1 MCSSP
6 TVLVMAGD
14 HLFWLTSRAAGVA
27 ALLFASLAVAIGLS
41 MGSRFA
47 RTRRADVRVLH
58 EALSLAT
65 LVALGVHVAAL
76 LFDSYLHPSLADLA
90 IPFASAYQRWWMAA
104 GIAGGWIMAILGLSA
119 YARTRIGQQRWRKL
133 HRFTALGWA
142 LGLAHAIGQGTD
154 VRSAWFLLAV
164 AATAIPAAALLA
176 ARLAPSLSD
185 PEPRSA

>member
-1 MCSSP
+1 MRASP
-6 TVLVMAGD
+6 TVLFMAGD
-14 HLFWLTSRAAGVA
+14 HFFWLTSRAAGVA
-27 ALLFASLAVAIGLS
+27 ALMFASLAVAIGLS
-41 MGSRFA
+41 IGSRFA

-58 EALSLAT
+58 EALSLAA
-65 LVALGVHVAAL
+65 LVALGVHAVAL
-76 LFDSYLHPSLADLA
+76 LFDSYLHPSLTDIA

-104 GIAGGWIMAILGLSA
+104 GIAGGWILLILGVSA
-119 YARTRIGQQRWRKL
+119 YARTRIGQERWRKL

-154 VRSAWFLLAV
+154 ARAWWFLLAV

-176 ARLAPSLSD
+176 ARLAPTLPD